1 MYSPARKTSSP
12 TIGLDFDDTISNPF
26 MWARIVK
33 ILKAT
38 NCKVY
43 IVTYRDKGGGWD
55 HADIDAFQTMCTID
69 DVIFT
74 SCQAKEQFCKSK
86 DISIDIWI
94 DDNPLAI
101 VASLTP
107 QGYTFETKG
116 Q

>member
-43 IVTYRDKGGGWD
+43 IVTYRDKGAGGTM
-55 HADIDAFQTMCTID
+55 QTSTH
-69 DVIFT
+69 
-74 SCQAKEQFCKSK
+74 SK
-86 DISIDIWI
+86 QC
-94 DDNPLAI
+94 A
-101 VASLTP
+101 
-107 QGYTFETKG
+107 Q
-116 Q
+116 